1 MIRQQTPPRGILP
14 IDVDEDQ
21 DLLEDLPA
29 SVQHRLQALLRTDE
43 SVELVVASDIR
54 ADGRFGPTWLVSTSL
69 RILSIDADVADGD
82 AAPAQLLLADVLA
95 VELRDFH
102 GSGALH

>member
-29 SVQHRLQALLRTDE
+29 SVQQRLQALLRTDE
-43 SVELVVASDIR
+43 SVELAVASDIR

-69 RILSIDADVADGD
+69 RILSLDADVADDGD
-82 AAPAQLLLADVLA
+82 ARVSRILADGPDWSPRVG
-95 VELRDFH
+95 DTPI
-102 GSGALH
+102 